1 MSAVLILFC
10 LGLLHV
16 CGSSEGLKNISA
28 EPGQNVTLPCKA
40 ENNYTLIVLE
50 WTRDGL
56 EKKKVFVF
64 KDGRPFEGAQ
74 HEFYRNRVF
83 LNDSQTKD
91 GDLSVVLKNVNS
103 NDTGTFNC
111 TVLHKN
117 DPPGSPLNLIS
128 TINLQVFPPPG
139 EEGGQEGNK
148 NEVNNDDGSQKT
160 EGMSGGDIAGIIVG
174 VLVAVLVV
182 GFLIY
187 MKIRAQNQTPRDSN
201 DQQNVEL
208 DTLNPDSNTENN

>member
-1 MSAVLILFC
+1 MEKKKGGGTQKKDKRGEIQNLLDLIWFSMKNPPLSLC
-10 LGLLHV
+10 
-16 CGSSEGLKNISA
+16 SSPAGLKNISA

-128 TINLQVFPPPG
+128 TINLQVFPPP
-139 EEGGQEGNK
+139 
-148 NEVNNDDGSQKT
+148 
-160 EGMSGGDIAGIIVG
+160 DIAGIIVG